1 MTVLPFYFS
10 ADFATTSAAEIC
22 VDASFNS
29 SRNPLIRYSRDGA
42 ITSSA

>member
-29 SRNPLIRYSRDGA
+29 LPQSTDPSF
-42 ITSSA
+42 